1 MVAKVRSIQAKVI
14 DQRTNMPHS
23 ALSSPAISGTTDVYL
38 ILGDPVEQVRAPE
51 SFNPIFARMGIDAV
65 LVPVHVVPENLNAFV
80 KTAFMSKN
88 IKGMWVTIPH
98 KAPIMDVLDSC
109 DDLGRIAGAVN
120 AVRRNADGQIEGG
133 LFDGEG
139 FVAALSYFNIAY
151 AGKRVL
157 ILGAGGAAAAIGASM
172 ACKSGGSAAGSPAGA
187 SAEVA
192 FYDPAPGK
200 AQQVADRVGAS
211 AQARVFTVDSN
222 DPAGFDVVINASP
235 LGLKA
240 TDPLPCDV
248 SRMEPHAAL
257 VDILMKNQPTPFV
270 RAARQRGLVAHP
282 GFEMM
287 IQQTHLYLDFFGF
300 TEAAAKVR
308 RDADFVRELIYPA
321 ELVGEIKRLT
331 VTEFPKRGV
340 DAIGSISRLVT
351 P

>member
-1 MVAKVRSIQAKVI
+1 
-14 DQRTNMPHS
+14 MPHL

-65 LVPVHVVPENLNAFV
+65 LVPVHVAPENLNAFV
-80 KTAFMSKN
+80 KTAFMAKN

-98 KAPIMDVLDSC
+98 KAPIMDVLDRC

-139 FVAALSYFNIAY
+139 FVAALGYFNIAY

-172 ACKSGGSAAGSPAGA
+172 ACTSIGSPVGA

-192 FYDPAPGK
+192 FYDPAAGK
-200 AQQVADRVGAS
+200 AQAVAARIGAS

-240 TDPLPCDV
+240 ADPLPCDV

-257 VDILMKNQPTPFV
+257 VDILMKNQPTPLV

-300 TEAAAKVR
+300 TEAAARVR
-308 RDADFVRELIYPA
+308 RDADFVRELIYPT
-321 ELVGEIKRLT
+321 ELVGEIRQPAA
-331 VTEFPKRGV
+331 TEFPERGV

>member
-1 MVAKVRSIQAKVI
+1 
-14 DQRTNMPHS
+14 MPHL

-65 LVPVHVVPENLNAFV
+65 LVPVHVAPENLNAFV
-80 KTAFMSKN
+80 KTAFMAKN

-98 KAPIMDVLDSC
+98 KAPIMDVLDRY

-172 ACKSGGSAAGSPAGA
+172 ACTLAGSPVGA

-192 FYDPAPGK
+192 FYDPVAGK
-200 AQQVADRVGAS
+200 AQAVAARIGAS
-211 AQARVFTVDSN
+211 ARARVFTVDSN
-222 DPAGFDVVINASP
+222 DPAGFDVVINASL

-240 TDPLPCDV
+240 ADPLPCDV
-248 SRMEPHAAL
+248 SRMEPHTAL

-300 TEAAAKVR
+300 TQAAARVR
-308 RDADFVRELIYPA
+308 SDSDFVRELIYPA
-321 ELVGEIKRLT
+321 ELVGEIRQPA
-331 VTEFPKRGV
+331 VTEFPERGV

>member
-1 MVAKVRSIQAKVI
+1 
-14 DQRTNMPHS
+14 MPHL

-51 SFNPIFARMGIDAV
+51 SFNPIFASMGIDAV
-65 LVPVHVVPENLNAFV
+65 LVPVHVAPENLNAFV
-80 KTAFMSKN
+80 KTAFMAKN

-98 KAPIMDVLDSC
+98 KAPIMDVLDRY

-172 ACKSGGSAAGSPAGA
+172 ACAQFGA

-200 AQQVADRVGAS
+200 AQAVAARIGAS

-248 SRMEPHAAL
+248 SRMEPHTAL

-300 TEAAAKVR
+300 TQAAARVR
-308 RDADFVRELIYPA
+308 SDSDFVRELIYPA
-321 ELVGEIKRLT
+321 ELVGEIRQPA
-331 VTEFPKRGV
+331 VTEFPERGV